1 MKVLNLSLWFSS
13 VLLGGSNGVHNSG
26 GNDIRVEFKVSE
38 SKPLEKFWSS
48 TGFSPHR
55 WVPISPNEE
64 GFFVSEVI

>member
-1 MKVLNLSLWFSS
+1 MKVLNLSLWFS
-13 VLLGGSNGVHNSG
+13 VAVFGGSNGVHNSG
-26 GNDIRVEFKVSE
+26 GNDISVEFKVRE

-55 WVPISPNEE
+55 RVPISPNQE